1 MHQNKQTDGKYILS
15 SLDNALCI
23 LNLFVPHSE
32 LSTAEISELSGINKS
47 TVFRFLVTLE
57 NRGFL
62 IRNEKN
68 KYQLGLK
75 FYSFGQLVYTRMEL
89 ISIIHPYLEQL
100 TKETGE
106 TSHLCILE
114 DGYHIVFLDKALGT
128 LALKMDTPLGMRLP
142 AHLTGSGKSH
152 FGF

>member
-89 ISIIHPYLEQL
+89 IFHHSIHILSNLPKKPEKHPICVFW
-100 TKETGE
+100 KMVI
-106 TSHLCILE
+106 ILFSWIRHWE
-114 DGYHIVFLDKALGT
+114 H
-128 LALKMDTPLGMRLP
+128 
-142 AHLTGSGKSH
+142 
-152 FGF
+152 